1 MKNKIELPA
10 KKEESTPALNM
21 KNLPSREINKDQFDK
36 ILELRDHLLEG
47 LKRLKG
53 TSDFW
58 AGGYE
63 LPDYK
68 PFKDTT
74 IIGRVQRRL
83 KAQIQ
88 TGNQNII
95 INKTEDVTI
104 SQIILIDLLIP
115 YNSEMQSAEDWY
127 ETFQVNADWFKDK
140 KETCKALGILYICD
154 YNLARIFDKVHAII

>member
-1 MKNKIELPA
+1 MKNKIDLTR
-10 KKEESTPALNM
+10 KKEESTNVPNIR
-21 KNLPSREINKDQFDK
+21 NLPNREINQDQFDK

-47 LKRLKG
+47 LKRLKA

-58 AGGYE
+58 AGGFE

-95 INKTEDVTI
+95 INKTEDVLI

-115 YNSEMQSAEDWY
+115 NNSEMQSAEDWY
-127 ETFQVNADWFKDK
+127 ETFQGNADWYKDK